1 MRDFEKLINE
11 GKRECNH
18 CYELSMREMVGLLKE
33 AEKGSHEMFL
43 SFMRCYYAGF
53 ASGQRCLKAK
63 QRNLDAQT
71 MHRRCTN
78 V

>member
-11 GKRECNH
+11 GKRECGP

-43 SFMRCYYAGF
+43 SFMRCYYAGVG
-53 ASGQRCLKAK
+53 AGVRKSKA
-63 QRNLDAQT
+63 AQKKSANEVRHEI
-71 MHRRCTN
+71 HRT